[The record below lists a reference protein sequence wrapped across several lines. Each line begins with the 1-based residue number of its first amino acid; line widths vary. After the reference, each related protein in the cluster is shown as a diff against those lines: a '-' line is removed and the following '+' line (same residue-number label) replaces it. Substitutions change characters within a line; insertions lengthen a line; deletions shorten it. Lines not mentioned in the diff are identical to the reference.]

1 MTAARAHPK
10 HDLSTQHQERLMSTS
25 QTSSEDNHQRPYDAM
40 SPHIQEAEEV
50 LGDLNT
56 RALAFVRARPGACV
70 LGAITLGFLIGKLA
84 SRS

>member
-1 MTAARAHPK
+1 MTAANAHPK
-10 HDLSTQHQERLMSTS
+10 QKERSMSTS
-25 QTSSEDNHQRPYDAM
+25 HTAQQENHQHPYDAM

-56 RALAFVRARPGACV
+56 RAMAFIRARPGACV
-70 LGAITLGFLIGKLA
+70 LGAVTLGFLIGKLA

>member
-1 MTAARAHPK
+1 
-10 HDLSTQHQERLMSTS
+10 MSTPAVMP
-25 QTSSEDNHQRPYDAM
+25 EENHQSPLDAM
-40 SPHIQEAEEV
+40 SPHVQEAEEV

-56 RALAFVRARPGACV
+56 RALAFIRARPGACV